1 MQKSFSN
8 GYTEYQVGNTS
19 SCKNTEVKRHGPRL
33 ALGWVTIQKVG
44 RGCYIYK
51 NTVKSQKRSNGAC
64 FLAPPPQKKPPKN
77 RFSKKRCFWLYN
89 CYRMV
94 QALMIMKMNE
104 TAGTQCCPAV
114 NIWEWKPGKAG
125 LCASIGAVSF
135 IRSRSGY
142 SVAAIAFGSS

>member
-64 FLAPPPQKKPPKN
+64 FLAPPPPKKNPQKIVLAKNVVFGFTIVIGWYKP
-77 RFSKKRCFWLYN
+77 
-89 CYRMV
+89 
-94 QALMIMKMNE
+94 
-104 TAGTQCCPAV
+104 
-114 NIWEWKPGKAG
+114 
-125 LCASIGAVSF
+125 
-135 IRSRSGY
+135 
-142 SVAAIAFGSS
+142 